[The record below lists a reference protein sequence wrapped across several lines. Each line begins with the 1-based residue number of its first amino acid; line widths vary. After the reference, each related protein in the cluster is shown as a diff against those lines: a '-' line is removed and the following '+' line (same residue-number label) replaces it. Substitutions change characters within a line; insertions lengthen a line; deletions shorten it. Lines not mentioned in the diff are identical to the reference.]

1 MPKSRNRG
9 GAKAHRKRVKTRK
22 NRLEVQQK
30 QFQEKMIELMNQEK
44 EMMEKQEENVIDVS
58 AEPIEGQ
65 YDENT
70 PIDIKI

>member
-9 GAKAHRKRVKTRK
+9 GAKAHRKRVNARK
-22 NRLEVQQK
+22 NRMEVQQRK
-30 QFQEKMIELMNQEK
+30 FQEKMIEMMNQEK
-44 EMMEKQEENVIDVS
+44 EQENIENVIDVS

-70 PIDIKI
+70 PIDIKL